1 MYLWRKVAAPP
12 WLNAHEAR
20 LQTRSRG
27 QLAIIAKPGAKRLQ
41 AEVACG
47 SRAQAQHLLRD
58 FGGRI
63 EKLPRNWVRRFARQA
78 RIEPL
83 KIGKRLVVVSSRSCG
98 VRPARCAGALGKAP
112 LLVIPTG
119 PAFGT
124 GNHPTTAMS
133 LRLLEQITRG
143 WKPGWSLV
151 DLGTGSGI
159 LALAAKRFG
168 AKRVLA
174 VDLDPTAISTA
185 KTNARLNK
193 IDKVDFQ
200 LGDVRRWKPARKIGI
215 VTANL
220 FSEILIRIMPKLKR
234 SNWLIL
240 SGVLRAQEKEF
251 LRTLRRSKIDIVHV
265 RRRGK
270 WVAVLAKTI

>member
-1 MYLWRKVAAPP
+1 MYLWRKVAAPR
-12 WLNAHEAR
+12 WVNANEAR
-20 LQTRSRG
+20 LQGRALG
-27 QLAIIAKPGAKRLQ
+27 QLAVIAKPGGKRLQ
-41 AEVACG
+41 MEIACG
-47 SRAQAQHLLRD
+47 SQPQAQHLLRD

-63 EKLPRNWVRRFARQA
+63 EKLPLNWWKRLERDGRSK
-78 RIEPL
+78 PL
-83 KIGKRLVVVSSRSCG
+83 KIGKRLVITRSG
-98 VRPARCAGALGKAP
+98 RFQTAPAIWKSP
-112 LLVIPTG
+112 LLVIPAG
-119 PAFGT
+119 AAFGT
-124 GNHPTTAMS
+124 GEHATTAMS
-133 LRLLEQITRG
+133 LLLLEQLTSG
-143 WKPGWSLV
+143 WRAGWSLV

-159 LALAAKRFG
+159 LALAAKYFG

-200 LGDVRRWKPARKIGI
+200 LGDVRRWKPARKIDI
-215 VTANL
+215 VTGNL
-220 FSEILIRIMPKLKR
+220 LSEILIQILPKLKR

-251 LRTLRRSKIDIVHV
+251 VRTLRRSKIDIVDV

-270 WVAVLAKTI
+270 WVAVLAKTS

>member
-20 LQTRSRG
+20 LQARSLG
-27 QLAIIAKPGAKRLQ
+27 HLAIIAKPGGKRLQ
-41 AEVACG
+41 MEIACG
-47 SRAQAQHLLRD
+47 SQPQAQHLLRD

-63 EKLPRNWVRRFARQA
+63 EKLPRNWWKRLERDGRSK
-78 RIEPL
+78 PL
-83 KIGKRLVVVSSRSCG
+83 KIGKRLVIT
-98 VRPARCAGALGKAP
+98 AGA
-112 LLVIPTG
+112 
-119 PAFGT
+119 AFGT
-124 GNHPTTAMS
+124 GEHATTAMS
-133 LRLLEQITRG
+133 LLLLEQLTSG
-143 WKPGWSLV
+143 WRAGWSLV

-159 LALAAKRFG
+159 LALAAKCFG

-200 LGDVRRWKPARKIGI
+200 LGDVRRWKPARKIDI

-220 FSEILIRIMPKLKR
+220 LSEILIQILPKLKR

-251 LRTLRRSKIDIVHV
+251 VRTLRRSKIDIVDV

-270 WVAVLAKTI
+270 WVAVLAKTS

>member
-20 LQTRSRG
+20 LQARSLG
-27 QLAIIAKPGAKRLQ
+27 HLAIIAKPGGKRLQ
-41 AEVACG
+41 MEIACG
-47 SRAQAQHLLRD
+47 SQPQAQHLLRD

-63 EKLPRNWVRRFARQA
+63 EKLPRNWWKRLERDGRSK
-78 RIEPL
+78 PL
-83 KIGKRLVVVSSRSCG
+83 KIGKRLVIT
-98 VRPARCAGALGKAP
+98 AGA
-112 LLVIPTG
+112 
-119 PAFGT
+119 AFGT
-124 GNHPTTAMS
+124 GEHATTAMS
-133 LRLLEQITRG
+133 LLLLEQLTSG
-143 WKPGWSLV
+143 WRAGWSLV

-159 LALAAKRFG
+159 LALAAKCFG
-168 AKRVLA
+168 SKRVLA

-200 LGDVRRWKPARKIGI
+200 LGDVRRWKPARKIDI

-220 FSEILIRIMPKLKR
+220 LSEILIQILPKLKR

-251 LRTLRRSKIDIVHV
+251 VRTLRRSKIDIVDV

-270 WVAVLAKTI
+270 WVAVLAKTS

>member
-20 LQTRSRG
+20 LQARSLG
-27 QLAIIAKPGAKRLQ
+27 HLAIIAKPGGKRLQ
-41 AEVACG
+41 MEIACG
-47 SRAQAQHLLRD
+47 SQPQAQHLLRD

-63 EKLPRNWVRRFARQA
+63 EKLPRNWWKRLERDGRSK
-78 RIEPL
+78 PL
-83 KIGKRLVVVSSRSCG
+83 KIGKRLVIIRSG
-98 VRPARCAGALGKAP
+98 DFQIAPVWKPP
-112 LLVIPTG
+112 LLVIPAG
-119 PAFGT
+119 AAFGT
-124 GNHPTTAMS
+124 GEHATTAMS
-133 LRLLEQITRG
+133 LLLLEQLTSG
-143 WKPGWSLV
+143 WRAGWSLV

-159 LALAAKRFG
+159 LALAAKCFG

-174 VDLDPTAISTA
+174 VDLDSTAISTA

-200 LGDVRRWKPARKIGI
+200 LGDVRRWKPARKIDI

-220 FSEILIRIMPKLKR
+220 LSEILIQILPKLKR

-251 LRTLRRSKIDIVHV
+251 VRTLRRSKIDIVDV

-270 WVAVLAKTI
+270 WVAVLAKTS